1 MRQKVLGF
9 DQEAALSFK
18 NKIEKDG
25 KTSVKKLDII
35 DLALIA
41 FMNEELRDSN
51 NVFYSFDDKSC
62 ISYNPS
68 KIVSEFPILGLDCHA
83 VRMRVKKIKDFEI
96 IDVFTKNI
104 EGLGTRAFYTYGEK
118 ANLLGMSN
126 IVAGCT
132 QEYNG
137 VYPRVQG
144 GVPNGTGGCTQNLPP
159 KIANNNYNNYNN
171 YNNQEQ
177 DKNNNAIKP
186 LRAKRNWRKDYED
199 YKNIVNEAKVKIL
212 EDKDFEKSF
221 LSMYP
226 NGDFYRTIIC
236 NFDFWL
242 SERGWEYKKKSKGE
256 DINMVSTI
264 KKNYTKN
271 VIYKNPNDE
280 PIKNLEM
287 LNIGVNKDGK
297 CEDGT
302 FIRGAYRY
310 YHSLKDNKDY
320 SIPIKAPIMPNE
332 RCEFNYKTNT
342 WYIPKEN
349 EVIYDFIW

>member
-1 MRQKVLGF
+1 MKQKVLGF
-9 DQEAALSFK
+9 DQAAALSFQ
-18 NKIEKDG
+18 N
-25 KTSVKKLDII
+25 LDIL
-35 DLALIA
+35 DLVILA
-41 FMNEELRDSN
+41 FMNEELRSGDN
-51 NVFYSFDDKSC
+51 ILYQFDGKTC
-62 ISYNPS
+62 ISYDCS
-68 KIVSEFPILGLDCHA
+68 KIESELPILELSREAIRKRVRKMNNLGL
-83 VRMRVKKIKDFEI
+83 V
-96 IDVFTKNI
+96 DVFTKNV
-104 EGLGTRAFYTYGEK
+104 ENLGTRAFYTYGK
-118 ANLLGMSN
+118 SINSLGIRKLIGGWDVN
-126 IVAGCT
+126 PK
-132 QEYNG
+132 G
-137 VYPRVQG
+137 VVSTSQG
-144 GVPNGTGGCTQNLPP
+144 GGTEIPGGWDGNTTPN
-159 KIANNNYNNYNN
+159 IANNNNNNN
-171 YNNQEQ
+171 INNNQEQ
-177 DKNNNAIKP
+177 DNNNKAIKP
-186 LRAKRNWRKDYED
+186 LRAKGNWRKDYED
-199 YKNIVNEAKVKIL
+199 YKRIVNEAKVKIL
-212 EDKDFEKSF
+212 EDKNFEKEF

-242 SERGWEYKKKSKGE
+242 SERGWEYKKKSKGGE
-256 DINMVSTI
+256 INMVSTI
-264 KKNYTKN
+264 KKNYAKN

>member
-9 DQEAALSFK
+9 DQAAALSFQ
-18 NKIEKDG
+18 N
-25 KTSVKKLDII
+25 LDIL
-35 DLALIA
+35 DLAILA
-41 FMNEELRDSN
+41 FMNEELRSGDN
-51 NVFYSFDDKSC
+51 ILYQFDGKTC
-62 ISYNPS
+62 ISYDCS
-68 KIVSEFPILGLDCHA
+68 KIESELPVLKLSREAIRKRVRKMNNFGL
-83 VRMRVKKIKDFEI
+83 V
-96 IDVFTKNI
+96 DVFTKNI
-104 EGLGTRAFYTYGEK
+104 ENLGSRAFYTYGK
-118 ANLLGMSN
+118 AINSLGVRKL
-126 IVAGCT
+126 IGGCD
-132 QEYNG
+132 ENPNG
-137 VYPRVQG
+137 VVRESQG
-144 GVPNGTGGCTQNLPP
+144 GGMEITRGWDENTTPN
-159 KIANNNYNNYNN
+159 IANNNYNN

-199 YKNIVNEAKVKIL
+199 YKSIVNEAKVKIL

-256 DINMVSTI
+256 EINMVSTI

-349 EVIYDFIW
+349 EVIYDFLW